1 MFVVNILS
9 LYSFFAFVLLKNCM
23 LCSLFFIID
32 IIFENDLYAFEF
44 SEIAL
49 RQF

>member
-1 MFVVNILS
+1 
-9 LYSFFAFVLLKNCM
+9 M

-49 RQF
+49 RQFLFPRLFYKTSFN